1 MLNEDNYRSRKRIK
15 QSRFGSNVSGCLVI
29 FFLTQIQCSSSTNRL
44 ARSVPRGYQP
54 PPTSPLVEDVPVMQY
69 KQYKPPSRFSHPSS
83 NNLPS
88 FKHPSVAGEAKEPL
102 MVNTLI
108 QVFGPEKGD
117 ETETEKQRL
126 STFVGETSS
135 EQNSPTPPTELLNGQ
150 KRVTL
155 TRQLDTL
162 GRTFV
167 PANQTISTANPK
179 IAIVKAFAASNSSQI
194 SEAQLREE
202 LGKEL
207 EQSVSLILDELGR
220 KDKTTKHPVTSTTQ
234 SVPAEELERLEG
246 EEEATTLPKET
257 ENSVVS
263 TREATSLQT
272 ASTTTVA
279 PLVVFP
285 KTSKEPI
292 EVVPA
297 TNVATTAETSEK
309 EKKEEATVGIK
320 EENNDE
326 ENEITSTKETLTEE
340 NIVEIKSTTIATAQ
354 IYKSAEK
361 KNEAETNLPVATT
374 TNIIEE
380 SPTTPTII
388 KQEETKEE
396 NKENSEKPTYPTE
409 EEKGGVT
416 LEGSLIFDKKT
427 TTPEEIAFAEDEA
440 SITETI
446 SEEKKTTLAATLEA
460 TTTTIQTTPETLLQ
474 TNSENVLSKE
484 QQEVKEEETK
494 EQQKQTTLN
503 VVGNREVPGPGWQ
516 RTDFE
521 EGQLWVQCKPPSIR
535 ALLWPWPTNRTFEN
549 GVLFAKDFHE
559 ESDCYAELDKDSG
572 GGEARLDIGPG
583 KCGLAGSKA
592 NSSQTPQNLSLVLM
606 FAPRRS
612 LFSFLVQCYTP
623 VLPAQRQQLTAD
635 LAIQKPL
642 ASPVMTKTIELS
654 QTPPRCE
661 YSLRRN
667 TPDGPLLQRATLGQT
682 IYHRWE
688 CEGGQDVAEQFG
700 ILLSDCVVANL
711 TQEKTN
717 NNSSSPGKTSMVE
730 LIDSEGCSTD
740 PLIVDDPE
748 YEKENL
754 VAYARAR
761 VFSLRP
767 ESHFLRFSCKLSL
780 CLRQNDGCLGLTPP
794 ACPPTNE
801 SRIPSHHHSSE
812 KAPTALSQQLLSPQ
826 LTVNSDGSTATT
838 SSTPPRLPFHGSA
851 ASFGGTGKSSLV
863 DSAWTIGLVLGVSV
877 LLGLFFGLATFLI
890 QSHHRRNRQK
900 RLVQWVLARPPSS
913 SSGSATSSQEVGY
926 IGRRGISIEAIQL
939 HSDDYSPT
947 EAATNTNNKLCSPSS
962 SESGRSNKSNR
973 ENNTN

>member
-1 MLNEDNYRSRKRIK
+1 
-15 QSRFGSNVSGCLVI
+15 
-29 FFLTQIQCSSSTNRL
+29 
-44 ARSVPRGYQP
+44 
-54 PPTSPLVEDVPVMQY
+54 MQY

-117 ETETEKQRL
+117 ETETEKQKL

-167 PANQTISTANPK
+167 PANQTVSTANPK

-246 EEEATTLPKET
+246 EEEATTSPKET

-272 ASTTTVA
+272 ASTTSVA

-309 EKKEEATVGIK
+309 EKKEEATTVGIK
-320 EENNDE
+320 EENNHE

-380 SPTTPTII
+380 SPTTPTIV

-409 EEKGGVT
+409 EEKGG
-416 LEGSLIFDKKT
+416 
-427 TTPEEIAFAEDEA
+427 
-440 SITETI
+440 
-446 SEEKKTTLAATLEA
+446 
-460 TTTTIQTTPETLLQ
+460 
-474 TNSENVLSKE
+474 
-484 QQEVKEEETK
+484 
-494 EQQKQTTLN
+494 
-503 VVGNREVPGPGWQ
+503 
-516 RTDFE
+516 
-521 EGQLWVQCKPPSIR
+521 

-592 NSSQTPQNLSLVLM
+592 
-606 FAPRRS
+606 
-612 LFSFLVQCYTP
+612 FSFLVQCYTP
-623 VLPAQRQQLTAD
+623 VLPTQKQQLTAD

-682 IYHRWE
+682 IYHRW
-688 CEGGQDVAEQFG
+688 D
-700 ILLSDCVVANL
+700 
-711 TQEKTN
+711 
-717 NNSSSPGKTSMVE
+717 
-730 LIDSEGCSTD
+730 CSTD

-794 ACPPTNE
+794 ACPPTNA
-801 SRIPSHHHSSE
+801 SRIPSHHHPSE
-812 KAPTALSQQLLSPQ
+812 KAPAALSQQLLSPQ
-826 LTVNSDGSTATT
+826 LTVNSDGSKATT

-900 RLVQWVLARPPSS
+900 RLVQWV
-913 SSGSATSSQEVGY
+913 G
-926 IGRRGISIEAIQL
+926 
-939 HSDDYSPT
+939 
-947 EAATNTNNKLCSPSS
+947 
-962 SESGRSNKSNR
+962 
-973 ENNTN
+973 